1 MSSSTSD
8 SEDEGWKDRKVSSG
22 ERMLFTT
29 WLLEIDQLLDG
40 DLRSEAALQRMQD
53 LAELLETLKEF
64 VHSGALQGKTLSKM
78 MCLEI
83 IEALLAENGQAG
95 VVN

>member
-1 MSSSTSD
+1 MSSSD
-8 SEDEGWKDRKVSSG
+8 SEDESGKNRKLSDG
-22 ERMLFTT
+22 ERLLFNT

-40 DLRSEAALQRMQD
+40 DLRSEAALQRMED
-53 LAELLETLKEF
+53 LAELLETLKDF
-64 VHSGALQGKTLSKM
+64 VHSGAIQGKGLTKM

-83 IEALLAENGQAG
+83 IEALLAEKEQAG

>member
-1 MSSSTSD
+1 MSSSD
-8 SEDEGWKDRKVSSG
+8 SEDESRENRKLSDG
-22 ERMLFTT
+22 ERLLFNT
-29 WLLEIDQLLDG
+29 WMLEIDQLLDG

-83 IEALLAENGQAG
+83 IEALLAENEQAG

>member
-1 MSSSTSD
+1 MSSSI
-8 SEDEGWKDRKVSSG
+8 SEDEGWKDRKISSG
-22 ERMLFTT
+22 ERMLFNT

-40 DLRSEAALQRMQD
+40 DLRSEAALQRMEG
-53 LAELLETLKEF
+53 LAEISEKLKDML
-64 VHSGALQGKTLSKM
+64 VGGALQDQELSQT

-83 IEALLAENGQAG
+83 IEALLAENEQAG